1 MVVSIQNVSKSFSAG
16 PVLKDISFQVNEGDK
31 LAIIGN
37 NGTGK
42 STLLKIIVGEEHED
56 SGEIVLG
63 KNVTL
68 GYLAQ
73 YQSDN
78 LSGKIYDIVLSA
90 REDLLA
96 MEKNLRNMEMKMC
109 DIDINEMDHFMDIYH
124 KKSKEF
130 EDLGGLTFR
139 SEVNGV
145 LKGLGFSEEDFEK
158 DLNTLSG
165 GQKTR
170 VAMGRLLIQKPS
182 VLLLDEPINH
192 LDLNSIQWLENY
204 LAQYEGAVIIVAHDR
219 YFLDR
224 VVNRVVDLSQHK
236 AVCYKG
242 NYSDY
247 AKQKEER
254 DKTLMHQYEKQ
265 EKFIE
270 HQEAVIDK
278 LKQFNREKSIK
289 RAESRVKVLDKIE
302 RMDAPAL
309 DSRKMNL
316 TLEPDIRS
324 GNDVL
329 QVSNISKSF
338 DDITLFENLN
348 FEIHRGERVAILGDN
363 GTGEETTI
371 LKLITG
377 RKDKDAGMITLG
389 ANVTIGYYDQE
400 QQELDENKTLFEEM
414 QDAYPQLND
423 TRIRNVLAA
432 FLFTGDEV
440 FQPIKTL
447 SGGERGRV
455 SLAKLMLSG
464 ANLLILDE
472 PTNHLDME
480 SKEIL
485 EQALSGYTGTLLYVS
500 HDRYFIQKTATRILE
515 LSDHCLT
522 EYQGDYEY
530 YLKRK
535 EELKEKSSLTD
546 SGAANEEQLS
556 DNGKTDWAVQ
566 KEEARRIQKLEREKD
581 AIEKE
586 IADLENE
593 IAEIDVEY
601 SKDEVAHNSSKLNE
615 LTAKQNE
622 LKDRLE
628 QCYEKWEDLE
638 MALS

>member
-96 MEKNLRNMEMKMC
+96 MERNLRNMEMKMC

-289 RAESRVKVLDKIE
+289 RAESRIKVLDKIE

-363 GTGEETTI
+363 GTGKTTI

-566 KEEARRIQKLEREKD
+566 KEEARRIKKLEREKD